1 LYGGKAI
8 KEPIKTKMGIIHIET
23 NLTLKRLQDLIFDSD
38 FTSHALYRS
47 IFTRKA
53 TLERIVGRGGSIT
66 LALLDNKTIVGF
78 AALDYPDTNERW
90 SGLGDNIVMELKAVE
105 ILRELRNNGIARR
118 LLAHLLSDPELEK
131 KIVYLTAYSWTWD
144 LDYLGLSVQSYRNI
158 LIHLYASFGFLEFPT
173 NEPNICLKREN
184 IFMARV
190 GKNVLQNSREAF
202 KWMRFGLSL

>member
-1 LYGGKAI
+1 
-8 KEPIKTKMGIIHIET
+8 MGIVRIET
-23 NLTLKRLQDLIFDSD
+23 NLTLERIQALIFDSD

-53 TLERIVGRGGSIT
+53 TLERILGKGGSIT
-66 LALLDNKTIVGF
+66 LAILDNKTIVGF
-78 AALDYPDTNERW
+78 AALDYPDTKERW
-90 SGLGDNIVMELKAVE
+90 SGIGDNIVMELKAVE
-105 ILRELRNNGIARR
+105 MLRGLRNNGIARH
-118 LLAHLLSDPELEK
+118 LLTHLLSDPELEE
-131 KIVYLTAYSWTWD
+131 KIIYLTAYSWTWD